1 MTTKELFMIPG
12 LDSSKE
18 IQEIRKESMKKY
30 LINLGRIQRA
40 RAEGKR
46 VSRVIEVRRS
56 L

>member
-18 IQEIRKESMKKY
+18 IQEIRKESMKKS

-40 RAEGKR
+40 RTEGKR
-46 VSRVIEVRRS
+46 VGRVIEVRRS